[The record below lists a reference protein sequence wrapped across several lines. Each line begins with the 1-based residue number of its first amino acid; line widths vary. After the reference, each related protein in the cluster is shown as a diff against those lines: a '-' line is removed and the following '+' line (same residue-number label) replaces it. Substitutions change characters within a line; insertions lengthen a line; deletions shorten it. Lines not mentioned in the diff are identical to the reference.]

1 MCGRPIKEIFN
12 WCLWYCKAVRGSFGR
27 CCHTQFENSELAAD
41 FRERK
46 KKEKERK
53 SAQMENVKIILMC
66 ELYII
71 NRQKDEDAAV
81 KKKQ

>member
-1 MCGRPIKEIFN
+1 
-12 WCLWYCKAVRGSFGR
+12 
-27 CCHTQFENSELAAD
+27 
-41 FRERK
+41 
-46 KKEKERK
+46 
-53 SAQMENVKIILMC
+53 MENVKIILMC

>member
-46 KKEKERK
+46 KKEIRKEISSDGER
-53 SAQMENVKIILMC
+53 
-66 ELYII
+66 
-71 NRQKDEDAAV
+71 EDHSDV
-81 KKKQ
+81 